1 MEVYPGDKKLRRRV
15 LFKIFKDSL
24 KELIQKLKNKIL
36 KIKV

>member
-1 MEVYPGDKKLRRRV
+1 MNVYPGDKKLRRQI

-36 KIKV
+36 KK